1 MLGTSGAADKPQR
14 RLRYFRWCRMKVNN
28 IATVLDKR
36 IAVALKATAGSFG
49 PLGGAVRR
57 LNSIYES
64 LNSVPLAC

>member
-1 MLGTSGAADKPQR
+1 
-14 RLRYFRWCRMKVNN
+14 MKVNN